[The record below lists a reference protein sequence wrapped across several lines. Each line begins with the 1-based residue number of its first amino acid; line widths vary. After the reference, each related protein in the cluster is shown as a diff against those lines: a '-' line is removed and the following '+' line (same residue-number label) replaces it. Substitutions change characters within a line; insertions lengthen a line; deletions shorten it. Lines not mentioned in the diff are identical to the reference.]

1 MREGLSRNKIN
12 NDLRSGVF
20 AFEKTYI
27 SRPDNYT
34 KGTPERSV
42 RQQNVTVRMES
53 KKVAEGLN
61 GDDRAGKR
69 VMMVVSI
76 GYTVYDPLQP
86 TTLDDMI
93 SNADKMM
100 YKMKKVKYRRP

>member
-1 MREGLSRNKIN
+1 MSRNKIN
-12 NDLRSGVF
+12 NDLRSGGF

-27 SRPDNYT
+27 SRPDNHI
-34 KGTPERSV
+34 KGIPETSV
-42 RQQNVTVRMES
+42 RQQNVAVGIEPRE
-53 KKVAEGLN
+53 VAEGLN

-76 GYTVYDPLQP
+76 GYTVYDPLKP